1 MFTYAV
7 ASDPSVAGFAMVSD
21 RFLAV
26 LAADADDAVALRL
39 WTTLSAASTDDDGAA
54 ATLSSVLSALA
65 ADGIAA
71 VPDFALVEL
80 VDARTRA
87 VSLAVR
93 GGAQIVL
100 AGGDV
105 RTGDGGTA
113 WTESTAQ
120 EVTGLTLQLGP
131 SRALLGSLP
140 LGRGVVRA
148 DRLDWGSGG
157 DASPSPV
164 VAAPV
169 VAAPVV
175 AAPVVAAPVA
185 ASPVAAS
192 RRAPLAPVTAASPE
206 PSPSFA
212 PPASEPP
219 VGTVRRE
226 RLAEVIDDRTE
237 LSRAHRRVAAR
248 PVLRIGSDRVLELDL
263 PVVFGRS
270 PRPAAHPGARL
281 VSLPSPRREISSAH
295 LEVRLDGDALVA
307 RDLDSTN
314 GTIVREPDGSMQL
327 LRHGASARLAR
338 GASLDLGDGNIAIFD
353 IADGP
358 RS

>member
-7 ASDPSVAGFAMVSD
+7 ASDPAVAGFAMVSD

-39 WTTLSAASTDDDGAA
+39 WSTLSAASRAGDDGV
-54 ATLSSVLSALA
+54 ATLSSVLSELA
-65 ADGIAA
+65 SDGIAA

-80 VDARTRA
+80 VDVRTRA
-87 VSLAVR
+87 VALAVR
-93 GGAQIVL
+93 GGAQIIL

-105 RTGDGGTA
+105 RTGDGATT

-131 SRALLGSLP
+131 ARILLGSLP

-148 DRLDWGSGG
+148 DRLDWGAGG
-157 DASPSPV
+157 DAPSSPA
-164 VAAPV
+164 VAAP
-169 VAAPVV
+169 A
-175 AAPVVAAPVA
+175 
-185 ASPVAAS
+185 AAS
-192 RRAPLAPVTAASPE
+192 RRAASAAPAE
-206 PSPSFA
+206 
-212 PPASEPP
+212 
-219 VGTVRRE
+219 TVRRE

-237 LSRAHRRVAAR
+237 LSRAHRRAAPR

-263 PVVFGRS
+263 PIVFGRS

-281 VSLPSPRREISSAH
+281 VSLPSPRREISGAH

-307 RDLDSTN
+307 RDLGSTN

-327 LRHGASARLAR
+327 LRHGAAARLAP
-338 GASLDLGDGNIAIFD
+338 GASLDLGDGNIAIFEL
-353 IADGP
+353 ADGA